1 MLKYYRYKSQKIN
14 KMSLFF
20 AKNTVKKKNRMR
32 PVISKKMRKI

>member
-20 AKNTVKKKNRMR
+20 AKNTVKKK
-32 PVISKKMRKI
+32 KKIE